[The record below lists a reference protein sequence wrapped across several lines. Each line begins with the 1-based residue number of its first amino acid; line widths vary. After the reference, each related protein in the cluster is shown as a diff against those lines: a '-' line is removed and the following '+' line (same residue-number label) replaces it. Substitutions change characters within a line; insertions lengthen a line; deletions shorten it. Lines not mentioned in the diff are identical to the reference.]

1 MIGSTRKCRAGARLA
16 LLAACALLSGCAAVV
31 VGGGAYAYTA
41 LEDRRTAGSQ
51 LEDESNEVRAVSR
64 IAEQLGDAVHVNV
77 TSFNRAVLL
86 TGEAPDARA
95 RQAVEKI
102 AAGLP
107 NVRSVTNEL
116 EIAGVS
122 SLAARTNDSL
132 ITSKVK
138 VRFLD
143 AKRFNALHVKVVTES
158 GIVYLM
164 GIVTEQ
170 EANDAVEIARTTGG
184 VRKVVKIFEY
194 CKPSDEMCRPPA
206 PAPAAP
212 PAQRARSAP

>member
-1 MIGSTRKCRAGARLA
+1 VRAALGLA
-16 LLAACALLSGCAAVV
+16 GLLAAAVLAGGCAAVV
-31 VGGGAYAYTA
+31 VGAGGVAAVNA

-51 LEDESNEVRAVSR
+51 VEDEANELRAVNR
-64 IAEQLGDAVHVNV
+64 IAERFPEGVHVNV

-86 TGEAPDARA
+86 TGEVPDAATREA
-95 RQAVEKI
+95 IEKI

-107 NVRSVTNEL
+107 NVRNIANEL
-116 EIAGVS
+116 EVAGVS
-122 SLAARTNDSL
+122 SFTSRSNDSL

-138 VRFLD
+138 VRLLD
-143 AKRFNALHVKVVTES
+143 ARRVNPTHVKVVTEA

-170 EANDAVEIARTTGG
+170 EGNDATEVARTTGG

-194 CKPSDEMCRPPA
+194 CKPTDDVCRSLA
-206 PAPAAP
+206 PASA
-212 PAQRARSAP
+212 PAQKARPGG

>member
-1 MIGSTRKCRAGARLA
+1 MRAALGLA
-16 LLAACALLSGCAAVV
+16 GLLAAAVLAGGCAAVV
-31 VGGGAYAYTA
+31 VGAGGVAAVNA

-51 LEDESNEVRAVSR
+51 VEDEANELRAVNR
-64 IAEQLGDAVHVNV
+64 IAERFPEGVHVNV

-86 TGEAPDARA
+86 TGEVPDAATRE
-95 RQAVEKI
+95 VIEKI

-107 NVRSVTNEL
+107 NVRNIANEL
-116 EIAGVS
+116 EVAGVS
-122 SLAARTNDSL
+122 SFTSRSNDSL

-138 VRFLD
+138 VRLLD
-143 AKRFNALHVKVVTES
+143 ARRVNPTHVKVVTEA

-170 EANDAVEIARTTGG
+170 EGNDATEVARTTGG

-194 CKPSDEMCRPPA
+194 CKPTDDVCRSLA
-206 PAPAAP
+206 PASA
-212 PAQRARSAP
+212 PAQKARPGG